1 MAVRK
6 LKLNE
11 SSRSDI
17 SVKDFISIFPT
28 DTQICL
34 FYFDPKN
41 YYNDDRDF
49 VTIYKG
55 QIYQYRRNIKPDDLD
70 LLDAKDFGAYIENNT
85 LNISIG

>member
-11 SSRSDI
+11 SSRSGI
-17 SVKDFISIFPT
+17 SVKDFISIFPS
-28 DTQICL
+28 DTQIHL
-34 FYFDPKN
+34 YYFDPKN

-55 QIYQYRRNIKPDDLD
+55 QIYQYRRNINPEDLD
-70 LLDAKDFGAYIENNT
+70 LLDVKNFGVSIENNT
-85 LNISIG
+85 LNIDIG